1 MKNKKGFTLVELL
14 AVIVVLAI
22 IMIIAVPAVLDSM
35 SSAKKGSF
43 VVEARN
49 VIRKGIEKYQAD
61 TLTSTQKKCYTVAEL
76 KIETGGKYSGKVV
89 LEKKS
94 GESAEDWHVY
104 LTDKEYVVNGVTSAG
119 LNTDSN
125 ITTGTTVSSTCS

>member
-1 MKNKKGFTLVELL
+1 
-14 AVIVVLAI
+14 
-22 IMIIAVPAVLDSM
+22 M

-94 GESAEDWHVY
+94 GESEEDWHVY